1 MNPAVALVLVV
12 VYGVGVALMQS
23 LSLAMVLP
31 LVWLGVYQR
40 HALGRMFKTLALVNV
55 LVAVVV
61 ISLVLQGAHAWA
73 LLVAVRSN
81 CVIAFALLCFDQK
94 DASAIARGMQQLRLP
109 HVLVSMVFFTAKF
122 IELLRREFVQFKNTA
137 KVRGFVPKT
146 TLLTYRTVA
155 GFVGMLIIKAFERAG
170 QLQHTMKIRQF
181 QGRIYTLEATPR
193 PTLGEWGL
201 LGMSVVSVGLYV
213 GGWL

>member
-12 VYGVGVALMQS
+12 VYGGGVALMQS

-31 LVWLGVYQR
+31 LMWLGVYQR
-40 HALGRMFKTLALVNV
+40 HALGRVLKTLVLVNV
-55 LVAVVV
+55 LVAVLV
-61 ISLVLQGAHAWA
+61 IALVLQGAHDMA

-81 CVIAFALLCFDQK
+81 CMVAFVLLCFDQK
-94 DASAIARGMQQLRLP
+94 DANALACGMQQLRLP
-109 HVLVSMVFFTAKF
+109 DVLVSMVFFTAKF
-122 IELLRREFVQFKNTA
+122 IELLRRECVQFKNTA

-155 GFVGMLIIKAFERAG
+155 GFVGMLIIKAFERAR
-170 QLQHTMKIRQF
+170 QLQYTMKVRQF
-181 QGRIYTLEATPR
+181 QGRIYTLEATPCPR
-193 PTLGEWGL
+193 LGEWGL
-201 LGMSVVSVGLYV
+201 LGVSGISLVLYA